1 MSNVLPSSHTP
12 ANRGGAGCLLVAVVG
27 LVMSICGVVALV
39 QIVAPVAGA
48 RHAGH
53 IAVLVSSVI
62 FGLLFGGGLTIARAP
77 RMRAALHAWLLALPL
92 TWIMVPAATF
102 PSAEAQTAAVARV
115 ALLSI
120 YLGALWIM
128 VRWRFPASVPAG
140 GRAIPLAA
148 GAAALLALP
157 WLAWGALGSL
167 LDIVLGL
174 AAAVLWGSAAALLI
188 TRVYLRPLPDD
199 PDNPRLLAGDAVTDV
214 LLLILR

>member
-12 ANRGGAGCLLVAVVG
+12 ANRGGAGCLLAAVVG

-39 QIVAPVAGA
+39 HIVAPVAGA
-48 RHAGH
+48 RHAGL
-53 IAVLVSSVI
+53 IAVLISSLI

-102 PSAEAQTAAVARV
+102 PSAEAQIAAVARV

-148 GAAALLALP
+148 ALRRCWRYPGWRGERLDRCSISCLV
-157 WLAWGALGSL
+157 WLL
-167 LDIVLGL
+167 LSCG
-174 AAAVLWGSAAALLI
+174 AVLQ
-188 TRVYLRPLPDD
+188 RF
-199 PDNPRLLAGDAVTDV
+199 
-214 LLLILR
+214 